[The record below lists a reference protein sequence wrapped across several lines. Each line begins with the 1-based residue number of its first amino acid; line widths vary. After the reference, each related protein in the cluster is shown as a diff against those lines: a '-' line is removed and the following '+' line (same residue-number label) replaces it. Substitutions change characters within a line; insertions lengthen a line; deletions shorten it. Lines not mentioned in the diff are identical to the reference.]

1 MEECP
6 LAKQQLHHLGVALP
20 GGQVER
26 RQALL
31 VALVQQAG
39 VGDGLQQAV
48 ARVDAAVPLQ
58 KNKQTNAQSRSVKL
72 WRKEAEACG
81 QSGRIPSFCSKAIGI
96 PAVGLQPVIY

>member
-1 MEECP
+1 MEERP

-39 VGDGLQQAV
+39 VGDALQQPV
-48 ARVDAAVPLQ
+48 ARVDAAVPL
-58 KNKQTNAQSRSVKL
+58 KKQNNESTK
-72 WRKEAEACG
+72 
-81 QSGRIPSFCSKAIGI
+81 
-96 PAVGLQPVIY
+96 